1 MHLDNFQICPILKI
15 TDQKNPQN
23 FKNWRLA
30 KKRAKKKSAIF
41 PLQREDEQQLT
52 LHHNFG
58 CGHTRTHT
66 HARDG

>member
-1 MHLDNFQICPILKI
+1 MHLDKIQICPILKI
-15 TDQKNPQN
+15 TDQKNPRN
-23 FKNWRLA
+23 YSKLA
-30 KKRAKKKSAIF
+30 PGKKSARKKSAIF